1 MEFLT
6 TSDISKIGISSHL
19 ITFNLKGM
27 FLIAVLPAII
37 FFVALVQMLYHLGIL
52 QWVLI
57 KVAYFVYW
65 GMKISGAEAVTVS
78 ACPFVGQGES
88 AILIKP
94 FIAYLTKSECHQI
107 MCSGFATIAGSVL
120 IAYISFGLNPQVLV
134 SSWYSPLEKCVKM
147 KCDVNPCFDNLFEN
161 ENA

>member
-1 MEFLT
+1 MSYLMRSLISRKLLGFSIAGMEFLT
-6 TSDISKIGISSHL
+6 TSDISKIGILSHQF
-19 ITFNLKGM
+19 IFNLKGM

-78 ACPFVGQGES
+78 
-88 AILIKP
+88 
-94 FIAYLTKSECHQI
+94 ECHQI

-134 SSWYSPLEKCVKM
+134 SSWYFPS
-147 KCDVNPCFDNLFEN
+147 
-161 ENA
+161 